1 KKFNYVTPSDLL
13 GDFYNNEKVRIIVG
27 LIVIIFTIPYL
38 QIQLTGGAYLIEV
51 ASGGVIPFWLAALLF
66 YAVIITY
73 VWVGGMRAVAWT
85 DIIYGALLFF
95 GLLFVGFYISR
106 AVGGPIAM
114 FNQMQASHPEYLTL
128 PGPEGAS
135 GYSAWVSLCFI
146 TAIGA
151 LMGPQL
157 WLRMYAVKNGRLFN
171 LMPFLISFVEI
182 SYIGSVLVSWT
193 GVLIRPGVENPDQ
206 ILPILIMEYAP
217 FVIDA
222 ILLTGVASVAMST
235 ANSQIHAV
243 SAVMTKDFYQR
254 YKNPDAS
261 QHKLVQIGRYFL
273 LAFSVL
279 AYFLALFAPGL
290 LVTIGLI
297 AFGGTAQ
304 LIVPTVGALF

>member
-1 KKFNYVTPSDLL
+1 FCYLYFVVGKRIWFLGKKFNYVTPSDLL

-51 ASGGVIPFWLAALLF
+51 ASGGVIRFLLAELLF

-135 GYSAWVSLCFI
+135 GYS
-146 TAIGA
+146 
-151 LMGPQL
+151 
-157 WLRMYAVKNGRLFN
+157 
-171 LMPFLISFVEI
+171 
-182 SYIGSVLVSWT
+182 
-193 GVLIRPGVENPDQ
+193 
-206 ILPILIMEYAP
+206 
-217 FVIDA
+217 
-222 ILLTGVASVAMST
+222 
-235 ANSQIHAV
+235 
-243 SAVMTKDFYQR
+243 
-254 YKNPDAS
+254 
-261 QHKLVQIGRYFL
+261 
-273 LAFSVL
+273 
-279 AYFLALFAPGL
+279 
-290 LVTIGLI
+290 
-297 AFGGTAQ
+297 
-304 LIVPTVGALF
+304 